1 MNVIGRFEGMWHSQS
16 ASYGGYAEQQRFIKN
31 AHHFFPIKPCGMTS
45 KTKIMIKKEIT
56 SL

>member
-1 MNVIGRFEGMWHSQS
+1 MNVVGRFEGMWHSQS
-16 ASYGGYAEQQRFIKN
+16 AGYGGYAEQQRFVEN

>member
-1 MNVIGRFEGMWHSQS
+1 MNVIGRFEGMWHRQS
-16 ASYGGYAEQQRFIKN
+16 ACHSSHAEHQGVGKK
-31 AHHFFPIKPCGMTS
+31 ASHFFPIKPCGMTS

>member
-1 MNVIGRFEGMWHSQS
+1 MNVIGCFEGMRQRQRDCYSRK
-16 ASYGGYAEQQRFIKN
+16 AEHQGFSKKTS
-31 AHHFFPIKPCGMTS
+31 HFFPIKPCGMTN